1 MEFMVGE
8 LGDGLQHQEMLYN
21 DHKTKNLTFYQ
32 RNSNVLEHHQT
43 NPYIISIYDDMKWIG
58 HRQN

>member
-21 DHKTKNLTFYQ
+21 DHKTKKPHILPTEQ
-32 RNSNVLEHHQT
+32 QCIRT
-43 NPYIISIYDDMKWIG
+43 P
-58 HRQN
+58 

>member
-21 DHKTKNLTFYQ
+21 DHKRENLTFYQ
-32 RNSNVLEHHQT
+32 QNSNVLEHHKT
-43 NPYIISIYDDMKWIG
+43 NPYIISIYDYMK
-58 HRQN
+58 